1 MFPIGVFT
9 SFNCELV
16 TTQNIFIVG
25 VQQIDESIDGVRET
39 SKLGEIP
46 LISYFPI
53 GVFTWFNCELVT
65 IQDILIGGVR
75 QIDESTNGVRET
87 SKPCGLNRIHG
98 PSHIF

>member
-1 MFPIGVFT
+1 
-9 SFNCELV
+9 
-16 TTQNIFIVG
+16 
-25 VQQIDESIDGVRET
+25 
-39 SKLGEIP
+39 
-46 LISYFPI
+46 
-53 GVFTWFNCELVT
+53 VFTWFNCELVT